1 MPIRTHRGR
10 AAVYRR
16 LWGWPL
22 RSPKHLVGAVVLI
35 GVVVTAVGF
44 LLPEQTTVRP
54 RGADRSASGR
64 PAAEQPPPKPSPPS
78 FRPPTGAPAPSA
90 PDPEGLAVA
99 EKWGQQWVNHP
110 PGVDRAQWAE
120 RLRPY
125 TSDEFLPLMSS
136 VDPANVPAKA
146 ITGPVTSMRSS
157 GSSMDVRLPT
167 DAGDIRVQVIRAPQG
182 WRVAG
187 YNEVG

>member
-22 RSPKHLVGAVVLI
+22 RSPMHLVGALVLVA
-35 GVVVTAVGF
+35 VVVSVVGF
-44 LLPEQTTVRP
+44 LLPEQAPTRP
-54 RGADRSASGR
+54 RGAGTSSSGQQAVQ
-64 PAAEQPPPKPSPPS
+64 PPPPKPSPPT
-78 FRPPTGAPAPSA
+78 FRPPMGAPNPSA
-90 PDPEGLAVA
+90 PDPAGLAVA
-99 EKWGQQWVNHP
+99 ENWGKQWANHP
-110 PGVDRAQWAE
+110 PGVNRQQWAE
-120 RLRPY
+120 RMRPY
-125 TSDEFLPLMSS
+125 TSDEFLPLMDS

-146 ITGPVTSMRSS
+146 ITGPATSLRSA

-167 DAGDIRVQVIRAPQG
+167 DAGDIQVQVLQTPQG

-187 YNEVG
+187 YDEVG